1 MELEGTAKSKERYL
15 WVISLIAAIVGLV
28 DSIYLA
34 WIKVADKTAAC
45 SNIGDCDAVNNSQ
58 YSEIAGIPIALLG
71 AGAYLLIL
79 ALLVL
84 DQRWPEQTVNM
95 RLGIFGLS
103 LSGTLYSVYLTY
115 LEIAVLRAICPF
127 CVVSAIAIFVILIAG
142 LLRLRSSIT
151 DID

>member
-15 WVISLIAAIVGLV
+15 WVISLIAAIVGLL

>member
-1 MELEGTAKSKERYL
+1 MKLSATAKTNERYL
-15 WVISLIAAIVGLV
+15 WLTSLIAAIVGLV

-34 WIKVADKTAAC
+34 WIKIADKTAAC

-79 ALLVL
+79 ILLVL
-84 DQRWPEQTVNM
+84 EQRLPEQTVNM

-103 LSGTLYSVYLTY
+103 LTGTLYSGYLTY

-127 CVVSAIAIFVILIAG
+127 CVVSAIAIFVLLIAG
-142 LLRLRSSIT
+142 LFRLRSSLT

>member
-15 WVISLIAAIVGLV
+15 WVISLIVAIVGLV

-79 ALLVL
+79 VLLLL

-103 LSGTLYSVYLTY
+103 LSGTLYSGYLTY

-142 LLRLRSSIT
+142 LFRLRSSIT